1 MCECTIIVAT
11 TVLSNGNGT
20 PVITCMCVAHLPYM
34 FSGTNCVRKSGTACI
49 SFYVKISMSVG
60 HSF

>member
-1 MCECTIIVAT
+1 MY
-11 TVLSNGNGT
+11 LSIGNGT
-20 PVITCMCVAHLPYM
+20 PVITYVVMLIFHTFQLKYM
-34 FSGTNCVRKSGTACI
+34 FSGTNCVQKSGTARI